1 MKFLK
6 SSYHQPTLLIDG
18 DLYLYRAAAS
28 CEEETDWGD
37 DIWSL
42 TTDLKAAKKAFLNRL
57 EEFKEVLDVQDVV
70 ITLSG
75 TNNFRKQVEPT
86 YKLGR
91 KKVRK
96 PVGYPALVQWVKETF
111 DYILVDCLEAD
122 DVMGILGSVQGTKAI
137 VVSDDK
143 DMKSVPSV
151 LYRPV
156 TEELL
161 RISPEEADRYFLT
174 QTLQGDP
181 TDGYAGC
188 PKVGPKTAEKILG
201 SHPNWNAVVQAYQ
214 KANLTA
220 EYALTQARLARI
232 LRFDGWDEDEQ
243 AVKLWEPNR

>member
-1 MKFLK
+1 MQFLK
-6 SSYHQPTLLIDG
+6 NSYPQPTLLIDG

-28 CEEETDWGD
+28 CEDETDWGD

-42 TTDLKAAKKAFLNRL
+42 TTDLKAAKASFESRIDF
-57 EEFKEVLDVQDVV
+57 FKEELKAQNVV

-75 TNNFRKQVEPT
+75 SDNFRKQVEPT
-86 YKLGR
+86 YKAGR
-91 KKVRK
+91 KKTRK
-96 PVGYPALVQWVKETF
+96 PVGYVALVEWVKENY

-122 DVMGILGSVQGTKAI
+122 DVMGILGSVKGTKAI

-151 LYRPV
+151 LYRPMSQ
-156 TEELL
+156 ELL
-161 RISPEEADRYFLT
+161 HISQDDADRYFLT
-174 QTLQGDP
+174 QTLQGDV
-181 TDGYAGC
+181 TDGYSGC

-201 SHPNWNAVVQAYQ
+201 AHPSWNAVVQAYQ

-220 EYALTQARLARI
+220 DYALTQARLARI